1 MYEAFLATHCLM
13 PFGVEGGSFGG
24 GRDGKVLFPHPCE
37 KMTPSLE
44 LM

>member
-1 MYEAFLATHCLM
+1 MYEAFLVTHCLV

-24 GRDGKVLFPHPCE
+24 GIDGKVLFPNLHE